1 MTDFYLLIAD
11 WYRQNARNLPW
22 RETKNPYKIWLSEI
36 ILQQTRVDQGLN
48 YYLKFIKH
56 YPTINDLA
64 TASEQQVLNDWQ
76 GLGYYSRARNLH
88 ATAKHISSELN
99 GIFPDKYDEI
109 IKLKG
114 IGPYT
119 AAAIASFAFKE
130 PKALVDGN
138 VYRILSR
145 YFDIATPID
154 STEGKKEFQQIADSL
169 IPKDTPDIHN
179 QAIMEFGSQQCT
191 PTNPNCTECVLNNSC
206 RSFYNKTVLLR
217 PVKEKKTKVRERYFY
232 YGIFTQDDKIC
243 IQKRTQSDI
252 WQHLFE
258 FPLYESSLA
267 VSEKELIEYYENTYS
282 LNPNI
287 ISKEIK
293 HILSHQRIITRF
305 LHFSEIPDNL
315 KHLSVDIHELK
326 NTPLPRLIDRYL
338 NEVKDTDKR

>member
-36 ILQQTRVDQGLN
+36 ILQQTRVEQGLN
-48 YYLKFIKH
+48 YYLKFIDH

-64 TASEQQVLNDWQ
+64 AASEQRVLNDWQ

-88 ATAKHISSELN
+88 ATAKYISNELN
-99 GIFPDKYDEI
+99 GVFPDKYDEI

-169 IPKDTPDIHN
+169 IPKDTPDMHN

-191 PTNPNCTECVLNNSC
+191 PANPNCIECVLNESC

-232 YGIFTQDDKIC
+232 YGVFIQDDKIC

-258 FPLYESSLA
+258 FPLYESS
-267 VSEKELIEYYENTYS
+267 SIIPEQQLIEYYNQMYLLTPET
-282 LNPNI
+282 

-305 LHFSEIPDNL
+305 LHFSKIPDSL
-315 KHLSVDIHELK
+315 KHLAVDIRELK
-326 NTPLPRLIDRYL
+326 DVPLPRLIDRYM
-338 NEVKDTDKR
+338 NDTD

>member
-1 MTDFYLLIAD
+1 MIDFYLLISD
-11 WYRQNARNLPW
+11 WYRQNSRSLPW
-22 RETKNPYKIWLSEI
+22 RETKNPYQIWLSEI

-64 TASEQQVLNDWQ
+64 AASEQQVLNDWQ

-88 ATAKHISSELN
+88 ATAKYISNELN
-99 GIFPDKYDEI
+99 GKFPNKYEEI

-138 VYRILSR
+138 VYRVLSR

-179 QAIMEFGSQQCT
+179 QAIMEFGSLQCT
-191 PTNPNCTECVLNNSC
+191 PANPNCTECVLNQNC
-206 RSFYNKTVLLR
+206 RSFYNKTVTSR
-217 PVKEKKTKVRERYFY
+217 PIKEKKTKVKERYFY
-232 YGIFTQDDKIC
+232 YGLFTQDNKIC

-258 FPLYESSLA
+258 FPLYESISAL
-267 VSEKELIEYYENTYS
+267 SEQQLIEYYKNTYQ
-282 LNPNI
+282 LTPTF
-287 ISKEIK
+287 ISEEIK
-293 HILSHQRIITRF
+293 HLLSHQRIITRF
-305 LHFSEIPDNL
+305 LHFAEIPDNL
-315 KHLSVDIHELK
+315 QHISINTQELK
-326 NTPLPRLIDRYL
+326 NIPLPRLIDRYL
-338 NEVKDTDKR
+338 DEADKR

>member
-36 ILQQTRVDQGLN
+36 ILQQTRVEQGLN
-48 YYLKFIKH
+48 YYLKFINH

-64 TASEQQVLNDWQ
+64 AASEQQVLNDWQ

-88 ATAKHISSELN
+88 ATAKYISNELN
-99 GIFPDKYDEI
+99 GNFPDKYDEI

-145 YFDIATPID
+145 YFDVATPID

-191 PTNPNCTECVLNNSC
+191 PANPNCTECVLNDSC
-206 RSFYNKTVLLR
+206 RSFYNKTVLFR

-232 YGIFTQDDKIC
+232 YGIFTQDNKIC
-243 IQKRTQSDI
+243 VQKRTHSDI

-258 FPLYESSLA
+258 LPLYESSSA
-267 VSEKELIEYYENTYS
+267 VSEQQLIEHYQQTYS
-282 LNPNI
+282 LTPEK

-305 LHFSEIPDNL
+305 LHFSKIPESL
-315 KHLSVDIHELK
+315 KPLAVDVHELK
-326 NTPLPRLIDRYL
+326 DVPLPRLIDRYM
-338 NEVKDTDKR
+338 NDID